1 MKFTH
6 FALLGVATAV
16 LAAGCAGP
24 EQSEPVEETA
34 IVAEE
39 EASAGIEVD
48 EGLFNVD
55 VTVSAG
61 FLDGQAEADIAANAE
76 EAGYT
81 DYVINPDGSV
91 TYTMPKATYEAA
103 LQEMRDGVDQTI
115 QETVNESPD
124 VFTSISYDN
133 SMTSFD
139 VTVNRAAYEG
149 DLGAGF
155 IGFTLGISGMFYQ
168 MFEGVPTESQQVLI
182 SFIDASNNETFDT
195 QKWPLEE

>member
-1 MKFTH
+1 MKFTQ
-6 FALLGVATAV
+6 FALQGVATAV

-48 EGLFNVD
+48 EGLLNVE
-55 VTVSAG
+55 VTLPAG
-61 FLDGQAEADIAANAE
+61 FLEGQAEADIAANAE

-81 DYVINPDGSV
+81 HYVINPDGSV
-91 TYTMPKATYEAA
+91 TYTMPKATYDAA

-115 QETVNESPD
+115 QEIVNESPD
-124 VFTSISYDN
+124 VFTSISYDK
-133 SMTSFD
+133 SITSSD

-149 DLGAGF
+149 NLEAGF
-155 IGFTLGISGMFYQ
+155 IGFTLGISGMF
-168 MFEGVPTESQQVLI
+168 
-182 SFIDASNNETFDT
+182 
-195 QKWPLEE
+195 